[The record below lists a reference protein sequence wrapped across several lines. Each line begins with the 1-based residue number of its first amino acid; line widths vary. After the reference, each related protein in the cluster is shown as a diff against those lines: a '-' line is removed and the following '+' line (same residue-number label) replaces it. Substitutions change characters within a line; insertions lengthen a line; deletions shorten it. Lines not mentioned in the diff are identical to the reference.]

1 MFWQL
6 AGLEPPGVAV
16 QLNLPFFGD
25 KKALK
30 GKKKLSLSC
39 DSENFPDVILS

>member
-30 GKKKLSLSC
+30 EKKLSLSC